1 MGKDGKN
8 AKRITTT
15 FTKEQ
20 HASLLRIAD
29 ANKVDVAWL
38 IRRAVDRFI
47 EQVDGDAG
55 SPLLPFDIH

>member
-20 HASLLRIAD
+20 HAALVRIAD

-47 EQVDGDAG
+47 EQVDGDTG
-55 SPLLPFDIH
+55 GPLLPFNFR